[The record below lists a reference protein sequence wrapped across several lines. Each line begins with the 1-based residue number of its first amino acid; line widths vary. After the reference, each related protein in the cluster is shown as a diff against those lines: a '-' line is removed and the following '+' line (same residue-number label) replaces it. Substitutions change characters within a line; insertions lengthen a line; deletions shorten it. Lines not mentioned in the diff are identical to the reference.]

1 MPLTRIQQ
9 RAIAR
14 LQQMACLD
22 FNGPQ
27 LIEPVLH
34 ELHQVIGFD
43 SGAYFYP
50 GGQGGMDA
58 YLEPSVGSA
67 TIHTYFEPEVMASE
81 RQVMRR
87 SGHQFAEAVRFDHG
101 PQVLEQLL
109 AVPVSELLR
118 SDFYNLTLLPA
129 EVFDCLSLVLRT
141 PQGEGLGTIKLYR
154 SMAASRF
161 GVRDLATLGRLEPW
175 LARILQPGELDTQ
188 DSVVHDSAMLVT
200 TPQGRLLWTSQKS
213 NQLLAH
219 AFGPSWHRRSELPP
233 RCRLC
238 CSACI
243 LRGGM
248 VTAAMALRRR
258 CPSWTCTTPAA
269 GSACAPRRWPPQQAK
284 ARRWAFRSP
293 TGCRAWRTCCPRCAR
308 WACRSASTSWPIGWR
323 GACPKRRLP
332 NAWGSAPTPPPTT
345 AARFTRGWACK
356 TGWSC
361 KPVCWRPV
369 EEPLVGRR

>member
-34 ELHQVIGFD
+34 EL
-43 SGAYFYP
+43 
-50 GGQGGMDA
+50 
-58 YLEPSVGSA
+58 
-67 TIHTYFEPEVMASE
+67 

-161 GVRDLATLGRLEPW
+161 EPRDLAILGRLEPW

-200 TPQGRLLWTSQKS
+200 TPQGRLLWTSPKS
-213 NQLLAH
+213 NLLLAL

-233 RCRLC
+233 ALQALLQRLHFTGRQGD
-238 CSACI
+238 SH
-243 LRGGM
+243 
-248 VTAAMALRRR
+248 
-258 CPSWTCTTPAA
+258 
-269 GSACAPRRWPPQQAK
+269 
-284 ARRWAFRSP
+284 AR
-293 TGCRAWRTCCPRCAR
+293 
-308 WACRSASTSWPIGWR
+308 
-323 GACPKRRLP
+323 
-332 NAWGSAPTPPPTT
+332 PPP
-345 AARFTRGWACK
+345 A
-356 TGWSC
+356 
-361 KPVCWRPV
+361 P
-369 EEPLVGRR
+369 